1 MIWRLRERRAF
12 SRLAAEG
19 RRARAG
25 VLWCTFLLDPQGS
38 TTPPRVAFAI
48 GRAHGPAV
56 TRNTVRRRLR
66 AMLQAASSA
75 GQLPPGEYLFGGR
88 PGIGERS
95 STELQ
100 FDLDQLLRRL
110 HD

>member
-1 MIWRLRERRAF
+1 M
-12 SRLAAEG
+12 
-19 RRARAG
+19 
-25 VLWCTFLLDPQGS
+25 LWCTFLLDPQGS

-66 AMLQAASSA
+66 AMLQAASSV
-75 GQLPPGEYLFGGR
+75 GHLPPGEYLFGGR